1 MELKVVHKTKF
12 CGIARCAR
20 LGLGALALVTGFVS
34 AQSSAPGPIPA
45 STPELG
51 RADAPSTRASAEDLE
66 RRADQLRAAKAYL
79 EALDYYQSALSQ
91 KPNSAV
97 LYNKLGINE
106 LLSARYQQAQKD
118 FERATKLDAGYA
130 DAFNNLGVLEYLHR
144 RYGRA
149 IKQYQRAIAFDSD
162 EASYYGNLGMA
173 YFAKKEWERSIDAY
187 GRAVSLDPSFF
198 GRTSN
203 GGVAGRIS
211 SPGDR
216 AHFSYVLAKLYAKN
230 GLTERSLEY
239 LRRAIEEGY
248 KIDGVYK
255 DPDFTALRQNPRFL
269 ELMAARP
276 VSIPQ

>member
-1 MELKVVHKTKF
+1 MRKPIF

-20 LGLGALALVTGFVS
+20 SALAALALVPCLVR
-34 AQSSAPGPIPA
+34 AQSSPPGSIAPTA
-45 STPELG
+45 PELG
-51 RADAPSTRASAEDLE
+51 RAHAPATAPSAEELE
-66 RRADQLRAAKAYL
+66 RRADQLRAAKAYF

-118 FERATKLDAGYA
+118 LERATKLDRGYA
-130 DAFNNLGVLEYLHR
+130 DAFNNLGVLEYLRR

-149 IKQYQRAIAFDSD
+149 IKQYQRAIAFDPD
-162 EASYYGNLGMA
+162 DASYYGNLGMA
-173 YFAKKEWERSIDAY
+173 YFAKKEWERSIEAY
-187 GRAVSLDPSFF
+187 SRAVSLDPGFF
-198 GRTSN
+198 GRSSD

-211 SPGDR
+211 SPADR

-248 KIDGVYK
+248 KIDEVYK

-276 VSIPQ
+276 ISIPQ

>member
-1 MELKVVHKTKF
+1 MVLKTKF

-20 LGLGALALVTGFVS
+20 LFLGALALGPCFVS
-34 AQSSAPGPIPA
+34 AQSSPPEPRPA
-45 STPELG
+45 SPPELG
-51 RADAPSTRASAEDLE
+51 RADAPATGASAEDLE
-66 RRADQLRAAKAYL
+66 RRADQLRAAKAYF
-79 EALDYYQSALSQ
+79 EALDYYQGALSQ
-91 KPNSAV
+91 KPHSAV

-130 DAFNNLGVLEYLHR
+130 DAFNNLGVLEYLRR

-149 IKQYQRAIAFDSD
+149 IKQYQRAIGFDPD
-162 EASYYGNLGMA
+162 DASYYGNLGTA
-173 YFAKKEWERSIDAY
+173 YFAKKEWERSIEAY
-187 GRAVSLDPSFF
+187 GRAVSLDPGFF
-198 GRTSN
+198 GRSAE

-211 SPGDR
+211 SPADR

-239 LRRAIEEGY
+239 LRRAMEEGY
-248 KIDGVYK
+248 KIDEVYK